1 LSDTAIEDLIYDFLA
16 ENIAAAPNDSP
27 LFEAELHDTVYRV
40 ITQEYGIRIGDGS
53 SELVPNPGAT
63 EIQEVNGVVPIVIF
77 SVVTGADRA
86 DRKDARGRM
95 IGLAK
100 AVSKLFLDDP
110 MMNGRV
116 NDSRIKSAPRGW
128 DSIESKPYSVA
139 NMHLLVN
146 ETGGQLG

>member
-1 LSDTAIEDLIYDFLA
+1 MSDIAIEDLIHDFVA
-16 ENIAAAPNDSP
+16 EKIAVAPSNSP
-27 LFEAELHDTVYRV
+27 LSGAELHDTVYRT
-40 ITQEYGIRIGDGS
+40 ITAEYGIRIGDGD

-77 SVVTGADRA
+77 SLVTGPDHA

-100 AVSKLFLDDP
+100 AVAKLFLDDP

-116 NDSRIKSAPRGW
+116 NDSRI
-128 DSIESKPYSVA
+128 
-139 NMHLLVN
+139 
-146 ETGGQLG
+146 